1 MRVATRRGN
10 TGAAGKKGGLATL
23 FTAETRA
30 EVERLIG
37 VGPLADIDF
46 EAVETAAKRAAL
58 QIMGQAIAQSL
69 NADPSD
75 DQGSHKP
82 CDCGQSARYRGR
94 RPKTFITALGP
105 MRLERAW
112 YHCQHCH
119 QGFSPRDRALGLK
132 ESSLSPAALRMTG
145 VTAAR
150 VSFAETRE
158 LLQELAGL
166 EVDPKQ
172 VERSAEALGGE
183 IAQDELR
190 VIEPE
195 PLEARTLYLG
205 LDGTGVP
212 VRRSEREGR
221 QGKQPDGSAKTRE
234 AKVVTSWT
242 CERLDPSGIPVRDR
256 DSVTYSAAIETVAS
270 RDTDPDPAPFVRRV
284 IREAE
289 RRGFN
294 QAERRVILGDGAA
307 WIWNLA
313 DEHFPG
319 AVQIVDSFHAK
330 GHLFDVAKAIYGPG
344 TDLAHQWGKQR
355 RDELD
360 QGRIEVLGAALRA
373 HADTCEEARKCLDYI
388 TGNRHRMRYPKFRA
402 LGLCVTTGVVEAGCK
417 NIVGSRLKRGGMHW
431 TVDGANAIMALRCS
445 ILSNRFDD
453 FWERREIGCS

>member
-75 DQGSHKP
+75 DQGSHQP

-221 QGKQPDGSAKTRE
+221 QGKHPDGSAKTRE

-313 DEHFPG
+313 SERVTPRG
-319 AVQIVDSFHAK
+319 
-330 GHLFDVAKAIYGPG
+330 
-344 TDLAHQWGKQR
+344 
-355 RDELD
+355 
-360 QGRIEVLGAALRA
+360 
-373 HADTCEEARKCLDYI
+373 
-388 TGNRHRMRYPKFRA
+388 GNRRPIPPA
-402 LGLCVTTGVVEAGCK
+402 AAAVSSSA
-417 NIVGSRLKRGGMHW
+417 W
-431 TVDGANAIMALRCS
+431 S
-445 ILSNRFDD
+445 ILSTTASRPPWRTTAIPSLPLPSPPAARLRDP
-453 FWERREIGCS
+453 